1 MQGQDVHAWAESQ
14 APRALG
20 HRGQEDVL
28 RRGQAMDRRGVVL
41 GQMIGVEAGRVEA
54 LDLE

>member
-1 MQGQDVHAWAESQ
+1 
-14 APRALG
+14 
-20 HRGQEDVL
+20 
-28 RRGQAMDRRGVVL
+28 MDRRGVVL